1 MKKISLLTF
10 ILIILAGHV
19 FAAPASHDKNT
30 TEAVAI
36 FAGGCFWCMESP
48 FEKLDGVNEV
58 ISGYTGGHKLN
69 PTYQEVS
76 AGGTGHT
83 EAVKV
88 LYNPQQISYEK
99 LLDVFWRQI
108 NPTDGGGQFVDRGE
122 QYRSE
127 IFYLN
132 DEQRQL
138 AEVSEKQLAAAGKFD
153 KPIVTAIT
161 PAGVFYPA
169 EEYHQDY
176 YSKNPIRY
184 WYYRGG
190 SGRDDFLENVWGKSH

>member
-1 MKKISLLTF
+1 MKKISLLALLLVMLTSS
-10 ILIILAGHV
+10 I
-19 FAAPASHDKNT
+19 FAAT
-30 TEAVAI
+30 TPEKSSTGAIAI

-48 FEKLDGVNEV
+48 FEKLDGVSEV
-58 ISGYTGGHKLN
+58 ISGYTGGHTLN

-76 AGGTGHT
+76 AGGTGHA
-83 EAVKV
+83 EAVEV
-88 LYNPQQISYEK
+88 HHNPQQISYKK
-99 LLDVFWRQI
+99 LLEVFWRQI
-108 NPTDGGGQFVDRGE
+108 NPTDAGGQFVDRGN

-138 AEVSEKQLAAAGKFD
+138 AEASKKQLEESGKFD

-161 PAGVFYPA
+161 PAGIFYPA

-190 SGRDDFLENVWGKSH
+190 SGRDDFLEKVWGKSH

>member
-1 MKKISLLTF
+1 
-10 ILIILAGHV
+10 
-19 FAAPASHDKNT
+19 
-30 TEAVAI
+30 
-36 FAGGCFWCMESP
+36 MESP

-69 PTYQEVS
+69 PTYQDVS
-76 AGGTGHT
+76 AGGTGHA

-99 LLDVFWRQI
+99 LLDVCWRQI

-138 AEVSEKQLAAAGKFD
+138 AEASEKQLAAAGKFD

>member
-1 MKKISLLTF
+1 MKKISLLSLV
-10 ILIILAGHV
+10 LII
-19 FAAPASHDKNT
+19 FASSVSAATPKDNS
-30 TEAVAI
+30 TEAIAI

-48 FEKLDGVNEV
+48 FEKLDGVGEV
-58 ISGYTGGHKLN
+58 ISGYTGGHTLN

-76 AGGTGHT
+76 AGGTGHA
-83 EAVKV
+83 EAVEV
-88 LYNPQQISYEK
+88 HYNPQQISYKK
-99 LLDVFWRQI
+99 LLEVFWRQI
-108 NPTDGGGQFVDRGE
+108 DPTDAGGQFVDRGN

-132 DEQRQL
+132 NEQRQL
-138 AEVSEKQLAAAGKFD
+138 AEESKKQLEQSGKFD

-161 PAGVFYPA
+161 PAGTFYPA

-190 SGRDDFLENVWGKSH
+190 SGRDDFLEKIWGKSH